1 MWALLRRSGLFIV
14 SYGPLAAMFVAT
26 KWPRGWSARDL
37 LLLAL
42 WLVGVTGVLLFPFA
56 AAFFTRGA
64 RKRALVAVAVSAASL
79 VAVGGYYRW
88 YAPMAWHAPA
98 HRTHATASAVAFAL
112 CVAAVSIT
120 VIILLNARQVAELHW
135 RITDPRD
142 QGGAVAGYLATYLL
156 PLLSLEAHS
165 WNTAVAYGIYLL
177 TVYVIFVRSDN
188 LVLVNPT
195 LYLFRYRIFD
205 VQLDPPDG
213 VGRRRVLLLT
223 RAAITETAEVD
234 VLPLGDDCYL
244 AAKPPRQAA

>member
-14 SYGPLAAMFVAT
+14 SYAPLAAMFVAA
-26 KWPRGWSARDL
+26 KWPSGWSAREL

-42 WLVGVTGVLLFPFA
+42 WLIGATGVLLFPFA
-56 AAFFTRGA
+56 APFFTRGA
-64 RKRALVAVAVSAASL
+64 KKRALVAVAVGAAVL
-79 VAVGGYYRW
+79 VAVGAYYHW
-88 YAPMAWHAPA
+88 YRPMAGHAPA
-98 HRTHATASAVAFAL
+98 HHTHATASAVAFGL

-120 VIILLNARQVAELHW
+120 AIILLNARQVSELHW

-165 WNTAVAYGIYLL
+165 WNSAVAYGIYLF

-205 VQLDPPDG
+205 VQLDPPGDL
-213 VGRRRVLLLT
+213 GRRRVLLLT
-223 RAAITETAEVD
+223 RAAITQAAEVD

-244 AAKPPRQAA
+244 AAKPQGQTA